1 MEEIRQILD
10 ALGIHSLK
18 VAAAIIVVVIL
29 TSLVKIPVKRAAN
42 KYVQQGGNKNLITSL
57 IVFICL
63 ALSFA
68 AALVLE
74 LIRVGWNWAA
84 IEWGGKISDVLPNWA
99 VIAIM
104 SSTLYAAIWS
114 PAEKGISALFNLV
127 LGKLFKEKKDIVIE
141 PSPALEQPAPAVE
154 EKKPEPVKK
163 AKKSEGIPLQENK
176 PNGGR
181 QVKL

>member
-1 MEEIRQILD
+1 MDEIRQILD

-18 VAAAIIVVVIL
+18 VAAAIIAVVIL
-29 TSLVKIPVKRAAN
+29 TSLIKIPVKRAAN
-42 KYVQQGGNKNLITSL
+42 KYVEQGGNKNLITSL

-68 AALVLE
+68 AALFLE
-74 LIRVGWNWAA
+74 LMRVGWNWKA

-114 PAEKGISALFNLV
+114 PAEKGISALFNLI
-127 LGKLFKEKKDIVIE
+127 LKKIFAKKEDVIVQ
-141 PSPALEQPAPAVE
+141 SPAIEEPKPAD
-154 EKKPEPVKK
+154 EKQSLPE
-163 AKKSEGIPLQENK
+163 AKKKGKK
-176 PNGGR
+176 PNGGDNPTPPGGR
-181 QVKL
+181 NVTL